1 LSIVP
6 VTNAAGWFTHWVSV
20 QRDITERKRTEA
32 ALNQAKE
39 EAEKANA
46 AKSEFLSR
54 MSHELRTP
62 LNAIL
67 GFGQLLQMQKLPPA
81 QNDRIGHIVSAG
93 RHLLDLINEVLDIAR
108 IEAGRVE
115 LSLEPVHVA
124 DTVCETLNLV
134 RPLAAQKGITI
145 SPVPDGNPLHQEH
158 VMADRQRF
166 KQVLLNLLSNA
177 VKYNRPDGTVSL
189 TYREVGDKRLRIEV
203 SDTGSGIPPEK
214 FARLFVAFDRLGAE
228 QSDVQGTGLGLALS
242 KRLTEAMNGSIGV
255 DSTPGAG
262 TTFWIELP
270 RVRSQLEQHAS
281 WSRRDRTPSEM
292 ESLSAM
298 HSVLYIE
305 DNLSNLTLIEHL
317 LADHP
322 EIKLITAMQ
331 GQLGL
336 DLARQHHPD
345 LILLDLHL
353 PDLPGWEVLGRLQAD
368 EDTSS
373 IPVVAVSADATPR
386 QVERLLKAGARAYL
400 TKPLEVERF
409 HAVLREILEPTVIV

>member
-1 LSIVP
+1 
-6 VTNAAGWFTHWVSV
+6 
-20 QRDITERKRTEA
+20 
-32 ALNQAKE
+32 
-39 EAEKANA
+39 
-46 AKSEFLSR
+46 
-54 MSHELRTP
+54 
-62 LNAIL
+62 
-67 GFGQLLQMQKLPPA
+67 
-81 QNDRIGHIVSAG
+81 
-93 RHLLDLINEVLDIAR
+93 
-108 IEAGRVE
+108 
-115 LSLEPVHVA
+115 VHVV
-124 DTVCETLNLV
+124 DTVCETLHLI
-134 RPLAAQKGITI
+134 RPLAAQKGIVIHAIPETH
-145 SPVPDGNPLHQEH
+145 PLRQEY

-177 VKYNRPDGTVSL
+177 VKYNRAQGTVSI
-189 TYREVGDKRLRIEV
+189 TFRAVGDQRLRIEV
-203 SDTGSGIPPEK
+203 ADTGTGIPAEK

-255 DSTPGAG
+255 ESVPGVGA
-262 TTFWIELP
+262 TFWIELP
-270 RVRSQLEQHAS
+270 RVRSQLEQCAT
-281 WSRRDRTPSEM
+281 WPARERAPAEM
-292 ESLSAM
+292 ELLSTI
-298 HSVLYIE
+298 HTVLYIE

-353 PDLPGWEVLGRLQAD
+353 PDLPGWEVLGRLLAD
-368 EDTSS
+368 EVTSS

-386 QVERLLKAGARAYL
+386 QIERLLKAGARAYL

-409 HAVLREILEPTVIV
+409 HAILQEILEPKKV

>member
-1 LSIVP
+1 
-6 VTNAAGWFTHWVSV
+6 
-20 QRDITERKRTEA
+20 
-32 ALNQAKE
+32 
-39 EAEKANA
+39 
-46 AKSEFLSR
+46 
-54 MSHELRTP
+54 
-62 LNAIL
+62 
-67 GFGQLLQMQKLPPA
+67 MQKLPTA

-124 DTVCETLNLV
+124 DTVNETLHLI

-145 SPVPDGNPLHQEH
+145 NPGPDSNPLQQEH

-177 VKYNRPDGTVSL
+177 VKYNRPHGTVSL
-189 TYREVGDKRLRIEV
+189 TYREMPDRRLRIEV
-203 SDTGSGIPPEK
+203 ADTGEGIPAEK

-242 KRLTEAMNGSIGV
+242 KRLTEAMNGAIGV
-255 DSTPGAG
+255 ESVPGSGA
-262 TTFWIELP
+262 TFWIELP
-270 RVRSQLEQHAS
+270 RARSQLEQCAP
-281 WSRRDRTPSEM
+281 WTRRERTPAEM
-292 ESLSAM
+292 ENLGSA
-298 HSVLYIE
+298 HTVLYIE

-317 LADHP
+317 LTDHT

-331 GQLGL
+331 GRLGL

-353 PDLPGWEVLGRLQAD
+353 PDMPGWEVLGHLQAD
-368 EDTSS
+368 EITSS

-386 QVERLLKAGARAYL
+386 QIERLLKAGARAYL
-400 TKPLEVERF
+400 TKPLEVDRF
-409 HAVLREILEPTVIV
+409 HAVLREILEPKVV